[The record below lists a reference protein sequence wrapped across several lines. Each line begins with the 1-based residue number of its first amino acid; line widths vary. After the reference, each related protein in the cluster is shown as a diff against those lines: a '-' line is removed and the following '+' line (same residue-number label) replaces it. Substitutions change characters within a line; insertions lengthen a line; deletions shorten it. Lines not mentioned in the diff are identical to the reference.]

1 MTAPRFPPTLT
12 PPRPL
17 AGLSQ
22 DFSDLSSPGC
32 RFFRELRELKTFANY
47 ATCDRSNLAD
57 WLGSLDP
64 RFRQY
69 TYGLV
74 SCGLD
79 RSLLHRVSEQQLLE
93 DCGIHLGVHRMRIL
107 MAARGQHTRVRP
119 TPVPYPPWRGEGRHV
134 VGPRSQVLCQFG
146 CG

>member
-1 MTAPRFPPTLT
+1 M
-12 PPRPL
+12 
-17 AGLSQ
+17 
-22 DFSDLSSPGC
+22 
-32 RFFRELRELKTFANY
+32 
-47 ATCDRSNLAD
+47 AD

-93 DCGIHLGVHRMRIL
+93 DCGIRMGVHRARIL
-107 MAARGQHTRVRP
+107 SAARGQSTHQGS
-119 TPVPYPPWRGEGRHV
+119 YPSPGPWKG
-134 VGPRSQVLCQFG
+134 VGGQDGGSEPHLGVIECCAVSDWALRI
-146 CG
+146 

>member
-1 MTAPRFPPTLT
+1 MFCL
-12 PPRPL
+12 L
-17 AGLSQ
+17 G
-22 DFSDLSSPGC
+22 
-32 RFFRELRELKTFANY
+32 RFFRELTELKTFASY

-93 DCGIHLGVHRMRIL
+93 DCGIRLGVHRTRIL
-107 MAARGQHTRVRP
+107 SAARGK
-119 TPVPYPPWRGEGRHV
+119 
-134 VGPRSQVLCQFG
+134 RSHLGTLIQRQSCKRWEAQA
-146 CG
+146 